1 MMAKIYSK
9 TVTMN
14 GSVHLDRTITV
25 EDDDS
30 LSGYTLR
37 VDDPASRAMSIYL
50 EPGDFPEIA
59 QAVANNEL
67 QKNEGGNGQ
76 GND

>member
-1 MMAKIYSK
+1 MMAEIFSK
-9 TVTMN
+9 K
-14 GSVHLDRTITV
+14 VHLSHVGDRIITV

-37 VDDPASRAMSIYL
+37 VDDSSQRAMSIYL
-50 EPGDFPEIA
+50 EPGDFPEMA

-67 QKNEGGNGQ
+67 QKNEGGDGQ